1 MTYQELQEHILETQ
15 RTLDVYTEKLLRL
28 EEDIHKK
35 DQALHTFLTLM
46 KNEKKDVD
54 ALETLSFTTF
64 FHKIRGTYEAQRTK
78 EEDDYYAAKLL
89 YEEKKEVLRQMRQH
103 KDKQSLLH
111 KEAKETLK
119 ELLRKRREEY
129 VEGQELEEE
138 LVKKKSALYYT
149 KKELSEAREA
159 LLAVIETGEEAK
171 RYLNSAQGMATI
183 DTFLRGG
190 MITDLIKYGELEK
203 STQYLALLETLVTR
217 LQGELQDVEE
227 AFSSTLE
234 TIEPPEQFIDIFF
247 DNIFT
252 DWGVREKITK
262 NLTLLSSFL
271 EELKSLQK
279 NLEIR
284 MEKVDQALQA
294 LYRL

>member
-1 MTYQELQEHILETQ
+1 MTYQELQEHILEIQGTI
-15 RTLDVYTEKLLRL
+15 DIYTEKLRRL
-28 EEDIHKK
+28 EEDIIKK
-35 DQALHTFLTLM
+35 NQELQTFLMLM

-64 FHKIRGTYEAQRTK
+64 FHKIRGSYEEKRTK

-89 YEEKKEVLRQMRQH
+89 YEEKKEVLRQMRLH
-103 KDKQSLLH
+103 KDKQSLLLQ
-111 KEAKETLK
+111 KAEETLK

-149 KKELSEAREA
+149 KKELSEALEA
-159 LLAVIETGEEAK
+159 LLAVLETGEEAK
-171 RYLNSAQGMATI
+171 RYLDSAQGMATI

-203 STQYLALLETLVTR
+203 STQYLALLETLLGR
-217 LQGELQDVEE
+217 LKGELQDVEE

-234 TIEPPEQFIDIFF
+234 TIEPTEQFIDIFF

-252 DWGVREKITK
+252 DWGVREKISK

-271 EELKSLQK
+271 EELKALQK
-279 NLEIR
+279 NLELR